1 MRGPEVGLHPETA
14 AVDRPRPASR
24 AFDLAVGLA
33 GLLVAAPLVAVAAIA
48 MRASGDRGPLLDRAR
63 RVGEGGREITVYK
76 LRTMRV
82 ATTGLAITHS
92 HDERITPVG
101 RRLRRA
107 KIDELPQ
114 FLNVVRG
121 EMSVVGPRPEDPRY
135 VDWSDPVHRFVFSA
149 KPGITGPSQIAFR
162 HEERLLAVADPD
174 DHYRRVIL
182 PEKLRL
188 DADYLRRRTVATDLA
203 MVGST
208 IRVILD
214 RG

>member
-1 MRGPEVGLHPETA
+1 MG
-14 AVDRPRPASR
+14 RPRPANR
-24 AFDLAVGLA
+24 AFDLALGLA
-33 GLLVAAPLVAVAAIA
+33 GLLFAAPFVAAAAIA
-48 MRASGDRGPLLDRAR
+48 MRTSGDRGPLLYRAR
-63 RVGEGGREITVYK
+63 RVGEDGREIVVYK

-82 ATTGLAITHS
+82 ASMGPGITHGE
-92 HDERITPVG
+92 DDRITPVG

-135 VDWSDPVHRFVFSA
+135 VDWSDPLHRFVFSA
-149 KPGITGPSQIAFR
+149 RPGITGPSQIAFR
-162 HEERLLAVADPD
+162 HEERLLVVADPD

-188 DADYLRRRTVATDLA
+188 DADYLRRRSVATDLA
-203 MVGST
+203 IVGST
-208 IRVILD
+208 IRAILD